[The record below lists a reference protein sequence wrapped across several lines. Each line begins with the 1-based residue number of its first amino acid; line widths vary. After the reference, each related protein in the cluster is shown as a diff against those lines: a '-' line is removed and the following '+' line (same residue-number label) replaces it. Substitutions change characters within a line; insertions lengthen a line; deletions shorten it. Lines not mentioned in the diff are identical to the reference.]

1 MKKLFTF
8 FLALAASVG
17 MSWAMQIYIDV
28 PEQDLLTLEVEPSD
42 DIAVVKDKIED
53 KTSILVEYQTLYFNS
68 TLLEDDKTLAYYNIQ
83 KESTL
88 TLVIS
93 GGEEAEGDAIVINTN
108 EVRSGY
114 TKETITITCE
124 NSGDYAG
131 FTLSGAYNASISN
144 SNASKHIEKIE
155 LVPGFYTYNHDKVRA
170 NGKEPTSSAEELIT
184 FLNVNSNEV
193 TLSSSEIIQ
202 IKQVKI
208 TLGDEAPIVYTVA
221 LKDGTVNADKVTLSA
236 TEAAEN
242 TTITVTPD
250 MEYEITAFKATY
262 NTTEEAAS
270 TLDPATGVY
279 SFTMPAA
286 NVTIEAT
293 IAAKPAPEGDIFEN
307 FTATA
312 GSGGLSDGESHSKLV
327 DGKYS
332 ESEYTKWCTDVHYKS
347 VPTGESGDPCWWV
360 DFEAST
366 PLNLTGYILTT
377 GNDNGDWNRYR
388 RNPKDWVIKAKLNAD
403 DAWTTIATVTNNTTM
418 EDEKFKDYIFSLN
431 QSGTYKYFRFEVLAT
446 QGSETMQLC
455 ELRLIGSVYVPL
467 PTDESGAYVLSNAD
481 AWNLFAGLVNKGYED
496 FEGKNL
502 VQTADFTVSTMA
514 GSSDE
519 HAFRGH
525 YESKNGAALTFN
537 YTDDGDEDFCAPFRF
552 IDGASF
558 EGLQVKGTIV
568 KYKKKNA
575 AGFAGKA
582 LGENTFTN
590 CRSSVDIQADTD
602 GDGSHGGFVG
612 DLRGGICSFSNCV
625 FDGKM
630 RGINGATS
638 RTYNWGGFVSWVAS
652 GCTANFENCLFIPSE
667 INISNLTETDTYARK
682 AENNG
687 KVNVT
692 NCYYTEQMGIARG
705 TKAYALTADENISVE
720 NAGETG
726 VRFGSALYAGNGE
739 VLTLRLSN
747 TAGYNAYKAN
757 EEDIIVSEGMC
768 TYTMPNAD
776 VLITGVTL
784 PTIVFEETYLGTRKE
799 VNVQLP
805 HKFVSDFDTNK
816 GEWDLILK
824 TLYSYYGWCRQ
835 DAGPTATGNE
845 AVTAGM
851 EGNNHYVLIDHLFEG
866 TATVTGTFH
875 DELPS
880 WDYTNYTVTIS
891 VKENAPTAIDEV
903 GNGERANGEWTKVL
917 RDGQIYIIRDG
928 KTYTVTGQAV
938 K

>member
-42 DIAVVKDKIED
+42 DIAVVKAKIED
-53 KTSILVEYQTLYFNS
+53 KTSILVADQTLYFNS
-68 TLLEDDKTLAYYNIQ
+68 TLLEDDKTLAYYDIQ
-83 KESTL
+83 DESTL

-93 GGEEAEGDAIVINTN
+93 GGEEEEGDAIVINTN
-108 EVRSGY
+108 EVLSGY
-114 TKETITITCE
+114 TKETITITCQ
-124 NSGDYAG
+124 NSGDAQG
-131 FTLSGAYNASISN
+131 FKLSGSYTASISN
-144 SNASKHIEKIE
+144 SDVSKHIEKIE
-155 LVPGFYTYNHDKVRA
+155 LVPGFYGYNHNKVRA
-170 NGKEPTSSAEELIT
+170 NGVEPISSGEELIT

-202 IKQVKI
+202 IEKVKI
-208 TLGDEAPIVYTVA
+208 TLGDGAPIVYTVA

-270 TLDPATGVY
+270 TLDPGTGVY

-312 GSGGLSDGESHSKLV
+312 GSGGYDNEGHAKLV
-327 DGKYS
+327 DGKYR
-332 ESEYTKWCTDVHYKS
+332 ESEYTKWCTDGYFKS
-347 VPTGESGDPCWWV
+347 VPTGESGDACWWI
-360 DFEAST
+360 DFEASN

-377 GNDNGDWNRYR
+377 GDHDGRFL

-418 EDEKFKDYIFSLN
+418 EDKKFKDYIFSLN

-446 QGSETMQLC
+446 QGSDLLELS

-481 AWNLFAGLVNKGYED
+481 EWNLFAGLVNTGYED
-496 FEGKNL
+496 FEGKNV

-525 YESKNGAALTFN
+525 YESRNGAALTFN

-612 DLRGGICSFSNCV
+612 DLRGGTCSFSNCV

-652 GCTANFENCLFIPSE
+652 GCTANFEKCLFIPSE
-667 INISNLTETDTYARK
+667 INISNLTETNTYARK
-682 AENNG
+682 AENG

-720 NAGETG
+720 NAGQKG
-726 VRFGSALYAGNGE
+726 FWFGNALYAGKGE

-776 VLITGVTL
+776 VLITGVTW
-784 PTIVFEETYLGTRKE
+784 PTIVFEDTNLGTRKE

-805 HKFVSDFDTNK
+805 HKFVSDCNTNE
-816 GEWDLILK
+816 GEWDQILK
-824 TLYSYYGWCRQ
+824 TLYSFYGWCK
-835 DAGPTATGNE
+835 DGAKPTATGNE
-845 AVTAGM
+845 AVTAGL

-875 DELPS
+875 NELPS
-880 WDYTNYTVTIS
+880 WDFSTYTVTIY
-891 VKENAPTAIDEV
+891 VKKESDTPTAIDEV
-903 GNGERANGEWTKVL
+903 GNDERANGEWTKVL

-928 KTYTVTGQAV
+928 KTYNIMGTLWQRF
-938 K
+938 

>member
-17 MSWAMQIYIDV
+17 MSWA
-28 PEQDLLTLEVEPSD
+28 TEP
-42 DIAVVKDKIED
+42 
-53 KTSILVEYQTLYFNS
+53 
-68 TLLEDDKTLAYYNIQ
+68 
-83 KESTL
+83 
-88 TLVIS
+88 
-93 GGEEAEGDAIVINTN
+93 IVINTN
-108 EVRSGY
+108 EVQSGY
-114 TKETITITCE
+114 TKETIMITCE

-131 FTLSGAYNASISN
+131 FKLSGFYNASISN
-144 SNASKHIEKIE
+144 SDASKHIEKIE
-155 LVPGFYTYNHDKVRA
+155 LVPGFYQYNHDKVRA
-170 NGKEPTSSAEELIT
+170 NGTEPTSSGEELIT

-193 TLSSSEIIQ
+193 TLSSSEVIQ

-242 TTITVTPD
+242 ATITVTPD

-293 IAAKPAPEGDIFEN
+293 IAAKPAPEGDFFEN

-312 GSGGLSDGESHSKLV
+312 GSGGFSDDESHSKLV
-327 DGKYS
+327 DGKYR

-347 VPTGESGDPCWWV
+347 VPTGESGDPCWWI
-360 DFEAST
+360 DFEASN

-377 GNDNGDWNRYR
+377 GNDNGDYNRFR

-467 PTDESGAYVLSNAD
+467 PTDESGAYVVSNAD
-481 AWNLFAGLVNKGYED
+481 EWNLFAGLVNTGYED
-496 FEGKNL
+496 FEGKNV

-525 YESKNGAALTFN
+525 YESRNGAALTFN

-612 DLRGGICSFSNCV
+612 DLRGGTCSFSNCV

-630 RGINGATS
+630 RGINGTTS
-638 RTYNWGGFVSWVAS
+638 RTYKWGGFVSWVAS

-667 INISNLTETDTYARK
+667 INISNLTETNTYARN
-682 AENNG
+682 AG
-687 KVNVT
+687 KVNVMT

-720 NAGETG
+720 NEGQKG
-726 VRFGSALYAGNGE
+726 FRFGSALYAGNGE

-776 VLITGVTL
+776 VLITGETWPTL
-784 PTIVFEETYLGTRKE
+784 VFEETNLGTRKE

-805 HKFVSDFDTNK
+805 HKFVSDCNTDN
-816 GEWDLILK
+816 GEWDQILK
-824 TLYSYYGWCRQ
+824 TLYSFYGWCRQ

-845 AVTAGM
+845 AVTAGL

-866 TATVTGTFH
+866 TATVTGGFRT
-875 DELPS
+875 ELPLAE
-880 WDYTNYTVTIS
+880 YRTYTVTIS
-891 VKENAPTAIDEV
+891 VKKESDTPTAIDEV
-903 GNGERANGEWTKVL
+903 SQKP
-917 RDGQIYIIRDG
+917 GQTCKSQKLIKDSQILIIRDG
-928 KTYTVTGQAV
+928 KTYTVTGQQV
-938 K
+938 R